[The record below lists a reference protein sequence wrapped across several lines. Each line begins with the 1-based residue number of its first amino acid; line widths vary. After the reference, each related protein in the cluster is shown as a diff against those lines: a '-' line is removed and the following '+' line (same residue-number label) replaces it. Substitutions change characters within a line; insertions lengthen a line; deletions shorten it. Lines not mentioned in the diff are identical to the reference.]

1 MKMARISQLLKNDRR
16 AKTLIKA
23 DVLKR
28 RVYLQVGNLLLNL
41 SNVEAK
47 RVAKTVS
54 KAVAI
59 QQTESEK

>member
-1 MKMARISQLLKNDRR
+1 MARISQLLKNDRR

-59 QQTESEK
+59 QETESKK